1 MKKIVLLLM
10 IVSFINPIK
19 VEARRGCCSH
29 HGGVAGC
36 SSSGRQICNDGTLSP
51 TCTCTPPVTYI
62 YGCTDKSAS
71 NYNLKAN
78 KDDGNCIYYVYGC
91 TDKTAK
97 NYNAKANKDNATCEY
112 YVYGCMDKTAKNY
125 SPFAEKDDGSCKYY
139 VYGCTD
145 PLAVNYNIEAEKDDG
160 SCILSVNKNLDKNIN
175 DIDDENTNT
184 SVLLGMFIVIGTIV
198 GGVCLCKNKKND
210 LK

>member
-62 YGCTDKSAS
+62 YGCTDK
-71 NYNLKAN
+71 
-78 KDDGNCIYYVYGC
+78 
-91 TDKTAK
+91 TAK

-145 PLAVNYNIEAEKDDG
+145 PLAVNYNMEAEKDDG